1 MAALSKDS
9 LLVVT
14 DEFFKIL
21 LTVSSS
27 SDVADFELFNEPNIN
42 PATKITPTPSIRK
55 VFWGCFGFM
64 P

>member
-1 MAALSKDS
+1 
-9 LLVVT
+9 VVT